1 MKYRLLDWL
10 ACPACRC
17 PDLALRADRVTT
29 LDTWH
34 GHWEPDEE
42 GVSGLD
48 LDERRL
54 QEVVEGQLSC
64 PSCSRRYPIRDGV
77 PRMLLDEDVSP
88 ASGHRWTRFD
98 GSEPEFEENFLDMIH
113 PLQPT
118 DFLGKL
124 VVDAGCGFGRHSF
137 FAARYGA
144 EVVSLDRAADA
155 VGSARANT
163 RKLHRVHVVQGD
175 YRNPPLRSEAFDLA
189 MCMGVLHH
197 AEDPRADF
205 GTLQELLHAH
215 GRLLVWVYGPR
226 QGSVRHVSKAL
237 HGTAKG
243 LDDESLYRLSSSLAT
258 TLRAVSHTPYRVM
271 RHVPGIGRIVS
282 HLPTHDHHKWPFD
295 VVVADIYDRLRIPVT
310 RYVTGE
316 ELERWF
322 AEAGYADITV
332 TRRVR
337 NNESFR
343 GTGVRR

>member
-34 GHWEPDEE
+34 GHWQPTEE
-42 GVSGLD
+42 GTSGLD
-48 LDERRL
+48 LDARSL
-54 QEVVEGQLSC
+54 QEVLEGQLKC
-64 PSCSRRYPIRDGV
+64 PSCGRSYPIRDGV
-77 PRMLLDEDVSP
+77 PRMLLEDDDSP

-98 GSEPEFEENFLDMIH
+98 GSEPEFEQNFLDMID
-113 PLQPT
+113 PIEPK

-124 VVDAGCGFGRHSF
+124 VLDAGCGFGRHSF

-144 EVVSLDRAADA
+144 EVVALDKAADA

-163 RKLHRVHVVQGD
+163 KKLHRVHVVQGD
-175 YRNPPLRSEAFDLA
+175 FSRPPLRSESFDLA

-197 AEDPRADF
+197 LEAPRASF
-205 GTLQELLHAH
+205 GSLQDLLDVS

-226 QGSVRHVSKAL
+226 HGTVRHVSKAL
-237 HGTAKG
+237 RGTANS
-243 LDDESLYRLSSSLAT
+243 LDDEGLFRLSSSLAS
-258 TLRAVSHTPYRVM
+258 TLRAVSHTPYRLM
-271 RHVPGIGRIVS
+271 RHVPLVGHVVT
-282 HLPTHDHHKWPFD
+282 HLPAHDHHKWPFD
-295 VVVADIYDRLRIPVT
+295 VVVADIYDRLRVPVT
-310 RYVTGE
+310 QYVTGE

-322 AEAGYADITV
+322 AETGYADITV